1 MSDFDAHDAPTKKYA
16 YPSLLLYNTRLLL
29 YIRGQGDLKER
40 GKEMA
45 KIQVVE
51 EVKEVWNG
59 ISYTVTKAVIVKE
72 AK

>member
-1 MSDFDAHDAPTKKYA
+1 M
-16 YPSLLLYNTRLLL
+16 L

-59 ISYTVTKAVIVKE
+59 IQYTVVKAVITKGE
-72 AK
+72 NN